1 MSQKLPVHNFEWI
14 EDTSQFNEV
23 FIKNYN
29 EESDERYFLEVDI
42 QYPEKLHELYND
54 LTFLPERKKVKKK
67 SKSLLKPVTD
77 KTEYVILIR
86 NLKQALNHELILKKG
101 HRMIKFNQK
110 NWLKPHIDMN
120 TELRQKAK
128 NNFEEDFFKLMNN
141 AVFGKTMENL
151 RKHRNIKL
159 VLTERRKNYLVLEP
173 TYHTAK
179 NFHKK
184 FISYRNE
191 KNSNINE

>member
-1 MSQKLPVHNFEWI
+1 
-14 EDTSQFNEV
+14 
-23 FIKNYN
+23 
-29 EESDERYFLEVDI
+29 
-42 QYPEKLHELYND
+42 
-54 LTFLPERKKVKKK
+54 
-67 SKSLLKPVTD
+67 
-77 KTEYVILIR
+77 
-86 NLKQALNHELILKKG
+86 
-101 HRMIKFNQK
+101 MIKFNQK
-110 NWLKPHIDMN
+110 NWLKPRIDMN

-173 TYHTAK
+173 NSHTTK
-179 NFHKK
+179 IFHKK
-184 FISYRNE
+184 FIRNRNE